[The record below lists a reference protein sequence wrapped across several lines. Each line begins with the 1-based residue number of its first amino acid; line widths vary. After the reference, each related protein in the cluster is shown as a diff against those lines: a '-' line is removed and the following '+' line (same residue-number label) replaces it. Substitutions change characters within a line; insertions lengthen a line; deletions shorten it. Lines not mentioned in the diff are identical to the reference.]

1 MMAIMQL
8 PDRISDI
15 NRLSAMLPEVLQ
27 SIADTREPAETGG
40 NGGGT
45 SDAWCQ

>member
-15 NRLSAMLPEVLQ
+15 NRPRARLRAMLQ
-27 SIADTREPAETGG
+27 SFAAVEKPVETG
-40 NGGGT
+40 
-45 SDAWCQ
+45 

>member
-15 NRLSAMLPEVLQ
+15 NRPRARLRARLQ
-27 SIADTREPAETGG
+27 SFATMEKPVEKPAETG
-40 NGGGT
+40 
-45 SDAWCQ
+45 